1 MAVFLGQEQG
11 SVINTIWV
19 NQIQGVGTCLLT
31 SSLFSEIQ
39 LKRCLC
45 WLPIAVLPTV
55 PSQRHTFGKHH
66 LFFTYLSSSFSGLQT
81 FHSNQTEPFFLL
93 FNPEFPTLILC
104 AFSSTPPECPLEVDF
119 WHHAHHLR
127 DTVKLLPFS
136 HAFLEPRMFK
146 LRIIIA
152 SLHAALTKCCW
163 ALVRGIVWIILSDL
177 HKTQMRPVLF
187 SPCFRNEETGHIPA
201 KV

>member
-1 MAVFLGQEQG
+1 MGQPDTRCRNVP
-11 SVINTIWV
+11 SD
-19 NQIQGVGTCLLT
+19 LKP
-31 SSLFSEIQ
+31 FSEIQ
-39 LKRCLC
+39 LKGASAGLLLLCSQPSLLRGTLLESIICSSLTFPVLSLVCKPFTLTRQNHFFCCLIQNFQL
-45 WLPIAVLPTV
+45 WYFVLSAPLPQNALW
-55 PSQRHTFGKHH
+55 
-66 LFFTYLSSSFSGLQT
+66 
-81 FHSNQTEPFFLL
+81 
-93 FNPEFPTLILC
+93 
-104 AFSSTPPECPLEVDF
+104 VDLY
-119 WHHAHHLR
+119 HAHHLR
-127 DTVKLLPFS
+127 DTVKLYLFS

-187 SPCFRNEETGHIPA
+187 SPCFRNEETDTYA